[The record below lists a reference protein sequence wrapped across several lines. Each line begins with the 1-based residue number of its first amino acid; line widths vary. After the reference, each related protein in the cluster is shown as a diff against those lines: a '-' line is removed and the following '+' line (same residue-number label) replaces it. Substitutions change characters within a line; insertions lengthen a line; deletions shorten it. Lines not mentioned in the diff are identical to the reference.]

1 MNGKNKINKIKQND
15 FFSLCIIV
23 KIYFGSGLKKNKN
36 KKTTHLVFCP
46 SKPNFFFLPQY
57 FPVCYFFWKSKTN
70 KKNVKKLIFFLY
82 FSSSFTL
89 KEERTKKIL
98 NKKKNEKNGKSCK
111 NVFVIWSFRYNSCSF
126 LFLFLFLGFIL
137 FPLLPPPP
145 DSANFYFFLIPSIFI

>member
-23 KIYFGSGLKKNKN
+23 KIYFGSGLKKKKK

-98 NKKKNEKNGKSCK
+98 NKKRTKKMEKVVKMCLLSGPFAITLA
-111 NVFVIWSFRYNSCSF
+111 VSCSYFSF
-126 LFLFLFLGFIL
+126 LVLFCFLYFH
-137 FPLLPPPP
+137 PPPRTLLT
-145 DSANFYFFLIPSIFI
+145 FIFF